1 MVSVKAVLFEAFSI
15 SVVPLYEVPDGCLE
29 REAVLM
35 TDDCNETFKERLWEV
50 FEEFVKVTVPLP
62 VELLLVPVS
71 AKMYVLLPDGVT
83 VNHDRFSVTVS
94 VEGE

>member
-1 MVSVKAVLFEAFSI
+1 
-15 SVVPLYEVPDGCLE
+15 
-29 REAVLM
+29 M

-94 VEGE
+94 VEGEQTFSVAALPLVAYKIRVLEADL